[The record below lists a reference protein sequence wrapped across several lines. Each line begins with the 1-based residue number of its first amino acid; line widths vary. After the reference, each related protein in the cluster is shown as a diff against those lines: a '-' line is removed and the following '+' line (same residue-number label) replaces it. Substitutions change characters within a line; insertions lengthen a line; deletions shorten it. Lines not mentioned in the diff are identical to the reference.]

1 MKKASKKTGRVKDA
15 MRNEYDFSAGVRGKY
30 AKDFLDSP
38 NLVLL
43 DPDVAE
49 LFPTSDAVNDALRA
63 LARIAK
69 ATRSKRKTASKKR
82 TTKRKS

>member
-1 MKKASKKTGRVKDA
+1 MKKISKKPARNGST
-15 MRNEYDFSAGVRGKY
+15 MRREYDFSGGVRGKY
-30 AKDFLDSP
+30 TKRFLEGH

-49 LFPTSDAVNDALRA
+49 LFPTADAVNDALRA

-69 ATRSKRKTASKKR
+69 SAAGRKR
-82 TTKRKS
+82 TTKKRPTKRS